1 VTDELAKRPTPAES
15 VGRTVGPVSFVIDT
29 DRVAAF
35 AAAIGDPHPPHRSGA
50 VAPPTYIVVPTFDL
64 VVQALDQ
71 AVGLERMG
79 GGVHG
84 EEDIWVHRPLA
95 AGSRLRAHATVHG
108 VRVSASGTRVSIRV
122 CAVSDG
128 DVVIEH
134 YWTTFLRG
142 VALGDSAGPDA
153 PAHDLTDRDRG
164 GRSRRAVVPIP
175 EDITW
180 RYAEVSGDQSP
191 FHTDPQAAAAAGFPA
206 IILHGMCTLG
216 LAVTALKP
224 DARRVAVRF
233 ARPAHPGDALVVD
246 AYEAGS
252 GQLVFEASS
261 QSSPVL
267 TNGRLE

>member
-1 VTDELAKRPTPAES
+1 VSNDLANTPMPAEYI
-15 VGRTVGPVSFVIDT
+15 GRTVGPVNFLIDG

-35 AAAIGDPHPPHRSGA
+35 AAAIGDEHPAHRSGA

-64 VVQALDQ
+64 VVEALDQ
-71 AVGLERMG
+71 AVGLERMAS
-79 GGVHG
+79 GVHG

-95 AGSRLRAHATVHG
+95 AGARLRAHAIVHG
-108 VRVSASGTRVSIRV
+108 VRVSASGTRVAIRV

-128 DVVIEH
+128 DLVTEH

-142 VALGDSAGPDA
+142 VGLGDSAGADT
-153 PAHDLTDRDRG
+153 PAHEITDRDRAEP
-164 GRSRRAVVPIP
+164 GRRVVVPIP

-180 RYAEVSGDQSP
+180 RYADVSGDHSP
-191 FHTDPQAAAAAGFPA
+191 FHTDPRAATAAGFPT

-233 ARPAHPGDALVVD
+233 ARPAHPGHRLVVD
-246 AYEAGS
+246 THDAGS
-252 GQLVFEASS
+252 GHLLFEASS

>member
-1 VTDELAKRPTPAES
+1 VTDELANRPMPGENI
-15 VGRTVGPVSFVIDT
+15 GREVGPVSFVIDAE
-29 DRVAAF
+29 RVAAF
-35 AAAIGDPHPPHRSGA
+35 AAAIGDEHPAHRSGA

-79 GGVHG
+79 AGVHG

-108 VRVSASGTRVSIRV
+108 VRVSASGTRVAIRV
-122 CAVSDG
+122 SAVSDG
-128 DVVIEH
+128 DLAIEH

-142 VALGDSAGPDA
+142 AALGDSAGPDT
-153 PAHDLTDRDRG
+153 PAHDITDRDRSG
-164 GRSRRAVVPIP
+164 PRRRIVVPIP

-180 RYAEVSGDQSP
+180 RYAEVSGDRSP
-191 FHTDPQAAAAAGFPA
+191 FHTDPRAAVAAGFPK
-206 IILHGMCTLG
+206 IILHGMCTVG

-233 ARPAHPGDALVVD
+233 ARPAHPGDGLQID
-246 AYEAGS
+246 AYDAGS
-252 GQLVFEASS
+252 GPLLFEASS